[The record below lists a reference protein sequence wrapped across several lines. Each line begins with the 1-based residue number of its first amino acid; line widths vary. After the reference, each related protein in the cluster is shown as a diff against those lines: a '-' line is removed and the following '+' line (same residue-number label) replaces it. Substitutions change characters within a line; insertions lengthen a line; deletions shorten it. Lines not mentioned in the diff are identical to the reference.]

1 MRNIIRKLAVC
12 FLAWIL
18 VCTTVV
24 TGHGMHTAKAAQ
36 TFKIHFI
43 DVGCADAALLQY
55 GEGTE
60 AKYALIDTG
69 ANQYHNTK
77 DTTIDTTKTPVYEYL
92 NKMGV
97 KHLEFILLTHPHED
111 HIGGMEKIL
120 SDTSIQID
128 KIYGNDLNIQ
138 YEKSDKEKENEQTTE
153 TLKWT
158 EVDSTVYKNLK
169 KALENRNKL
178 AEESEN
184 ETEKEKLKV
193 DYIVPTEGMT
203 IAFGEAKMTFYGPI
217 TDANY
222 QYGRVSLNTRQ
233 LNKYSIVT
241 KIVYGNNSFLM
252 TGDAQKET
260 IEKIIAKGY
269 DLTAQVLKEPHHG
282 FQDVTKEEIANGYQ
296 YSDHKTVIDAS
307 QASIAII
314 SNGYMNT
321 GGVPHTKVLRDLS
334 KLDVYETGDRGT
346 IIVTSD
352 GSQLSIQTEK
362 GNNQPSVKGKESD
375 DEKSSPVMKS
385 MNITANTTKPLTA
398 TSVDAANT
406 YDRYEK
412 KNITVRFSGAAQGFT
427 KLTSI
432 EYKFVPKGVNNK
444 TIAYKTGS
452 SYTVKNGNCGRFYVR
467 YNTPLGSTEIKL
479 PGFTVDTKAPTSAK
493 IKANKSGIKTRST
506 SSKNTYSKRIKKS
519 VKFTFSANYG
529 TSGKSMTQYKFV
541 PRGKKS
547 SKYKWKTGNS
557 VTYKTRNKKVRL
569 YVRYIDKS
577 GNITTKKTNGFYVT
591 KK

>member
-1 MRNIIRKLAVC
+1 MP
-12 FLAWIL
+12 
-18 VCTTVV
+18 
-24 TGHGMHTAKAAQ
+24 TA
-36 TFKIHFI
+36 
-43 DVGCADAALLQY
+43 
-55 GEGTE
+55 GE
-60 AKYALIDTG
+60 
-69 ANQYHNTK
+69 
-77 DTTIDTTKTPVYEYL
+77 TISL
-92 NKMGV
+92 
-97 KHLEFILLTHPHED
+97 
-111 HIGGMEKIL
+111 
-120 SDTSIQID
+120 
-128 KIYGNDLNIQ
+128 
-138 YEKSDKEKENEQTTE
+138 
-153 TLKWT
+153 
-158 EVDSTVYKNLK
+158 
-169 KALENRNKL
+169 
-178 AEESEN
+178 
-184 ETEKEKLKV
+184 
-193 DYIVPTEGMT
+193 
-203 IAFGEAKMTFYGPI
+203 GEAKMTFYGPLEN
-217 TDANY
+217 DY
-222 QYGRVSLNTRQ
+222 QYGRTVDLNTRQ
-233 LNKYSIVT
+233 ENKYSIVT
-241 KIVYGNNSFLM
+241 KIVYGSNSFLM

-282 FQDVTKEEIANGYQ
+282 FQDVTEEELANGYQ

-321 GGVPHTKVLRDLS
+321 GGVPYTKVLRDLS

-362 GNNQPSVKGKESD
+362 GDNQPSVKGKESD
-375 DEKSSPVMKS
+375 DETSSPVMKS

-412 KNITVRFSGAAQGFT
+412 KNITVRFSGTAQGFT

-479 PGFTVDTKAPTSAK
+479 PGFTVDTKAPTSVK
-493 IKANKSGIKTRST
+493 IKANKSGIKTLST
-506 SSKNTYSKRIKKS
+506 SAKNTYSKRIKKS

-541 PRGKKS
+541 PRGKKA
-547 SKYKWKTGNS
+547 SKYKWKTANS
-557 VTYKTRNKKVRL
+557 VTYKKRNKKVRL